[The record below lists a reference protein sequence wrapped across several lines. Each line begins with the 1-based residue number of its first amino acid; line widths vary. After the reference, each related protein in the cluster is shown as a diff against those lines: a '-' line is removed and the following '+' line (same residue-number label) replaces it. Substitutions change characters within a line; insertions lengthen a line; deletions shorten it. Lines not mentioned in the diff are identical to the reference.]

1 MKWLENRD
9 KRYTDN
15 ALDEKER
22 HRKIENCKKD
32 RTRQAFLLPFFC
44 FLVIVDIYW
53 GTESG
58 TIWMAIVCLT
68 AWFGYVEKSKE
79 LRYLLILDKLIEKGP
94 SMMKNCNADDTAN

>member
-1 MKWLENRD
+1 MKWLEDRD

-32 RTRQAFLLPFFC
+32 RTRYGLSLPFF
-44 FLVIVDIYW
+44 FFMVIVSIYW

-58 TIWMAIVCLT
+58 TIGMLLVFLAGSC
-68 AWFGYVEKSKE
+68 GYVDKSME
-79 LRYLLILDKLIEKGP
+79 LRYLLILDRLIEKGP
-94 SMMKNCNADDTAN
+94 GMMKNCNANDTAN